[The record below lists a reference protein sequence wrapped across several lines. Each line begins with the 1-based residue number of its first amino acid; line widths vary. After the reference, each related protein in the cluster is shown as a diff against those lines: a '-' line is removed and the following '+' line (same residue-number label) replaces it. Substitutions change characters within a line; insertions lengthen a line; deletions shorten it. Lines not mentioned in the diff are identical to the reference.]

1 MNLLSIFNI
10 LPLLVAA
17 AADKETDHRAD
28 AGLRGANFVSRHFET
43 TRRPLVLI
51 DRVFPI
57 APFLSSSGSSFDV

>member
-17 AADKETDHRAD
+17 A
-28 AGLRGANFVSRHFET
+28 GLRGANSVLCGANFVSRLFET

>member
-17 AADKETDHRAD
+17 A
-28 AGLRGANFVSRHFET
+28 GLRGANFVSRLFET

-57 APFLSSSGSSFDV
+57 APLLSSSGSSFDV

>member
-17 AADKETDHRAD
+17 A
-28 AGLRGANFVSRHFET
+28 GLRGANFVSRLFET
-43 TRRPLVLI
+43 ARCPLVLI

>member
-17 AADKETDHRAD
+17 A
-28 AGLRGANFVSRHFET
+28 GLRGANFVLRGANFVSPHFET